1 MSFKTPETV
10 VRNALMSDASV
21 TQYVGHRIFYD
32 LAASEDSLPF
42 INYRRTAVDR
52 EQTLGNPMGVPRVSL
67 ELTIYATTRLQTRQ
81 IANAAREVLDGYTG
95 SFDNTTVR
103 QASLESES
111 DDIVTL
117 DGAELPTVYA
127 VTQSYDILWQET

>member
-1 MSFKTPETV
+1 MIFRSPETV

-21 TQYVGHRIFYD
+21 TKYVGHRIFYD

-42 INYRRTAVDR
+42 INYRRTDIER
-52 EQTLGNPMGVPRVSL
+52 EQTLVAPMGVPRVSL
-67 ELTIYATTRLQTRQ
+67 ELAIYATTRLETRQ
-81 IANAAREVLDGYTG
+81 IADAVRGVLDGYSG

-111 DDIVTL
+111 DDVVTL
-117 DGAELPTVYA
+117 DGSEMPTVYA

>member
-81 IANAAREVLDGYTG
+81 IANAAREVLDGYSG